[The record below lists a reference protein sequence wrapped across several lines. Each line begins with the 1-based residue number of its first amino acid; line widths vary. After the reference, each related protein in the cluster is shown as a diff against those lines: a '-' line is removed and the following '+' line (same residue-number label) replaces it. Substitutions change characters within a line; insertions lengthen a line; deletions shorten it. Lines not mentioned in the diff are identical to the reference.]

1 MQTPQQMKE
10 KMAKQAKLGLS
21 FETCS
26 QVQELIHQMA
36 QEQIDAAIREFQRDL
51 GFEAAKLDVL
61 AHQMLQI
68 HRMHSI
74 GDSMARR
81 LKEDD
86 LPASFYNAYRHVVKD
101 TSTMLWQLDEQRIKE
116 NRKTFVSPEDAD
128 AKLAEEQRWNHVL
141 YASSEMKIRNGYY
154 CDPRRGVVQPA
165 LDLPME
171 QVAER
176 DIIRMRFLP
185 KSPREDAIIADA
197 LLEVENEE
205 AEAEAWYEKVNN
217 MEVPTDARKF
227 DPVFND
233 GPWMQHPRHRSY
245 VTTAKKIFL
254 ERLKHYNE
262 VWQKAEEK
270 VEGLMEAIGIKIGFC
285 HESVGLPRS
294 VQKAAEGD
302 AEAIKALKSAV
313 REMQANKSTMKS
325 EAEKKE
331 QLERALNT
339 PYHVQALAIFLA
351 FSSLWTC
358 TTMVL
363 GQPIN
368 VVSHRLF
375 KPVAGTRD
383 DVNFN
388 PVNSDNTLSPLDA
401 VKIGILTHKNDWQ
414 PVALARVG
422 PCGDSL
428 VSTMVA
434 TCVGRLQISP
444 GWRHGLPVAGHA

>member
-1 MQTPQQMKE
+1 
-10 KMAKQAKLGLS
+10 
-21 FETCS
+21 
-26 QVQELIHQMA
+26 
-36 QEQIDAAIREFQRDL
+36 
-51 GFEAAKLDVL
+51 
-61 AHQMLQI
+61 
-68 HRMHSI
+68 
-74 GDSMARR
+74 
-81 LKEDD
+81 
-86 LPASFYNAYRHVVKD
+86 
-101 TSTMLWQLDEQRIKE
+101 
-116 NRKTFVSPEDAD
+116 

-154 CDPRRGVVQPA
+154 YDPRRGVAQPA

-176 DIIRMRFLP
+176 DIIRMRFMP

-205 AEAEAWYEKVNN
+205 AEADAWYEKVNN

-227 DPVFND
+227 DPVFNESP
-233 GPWMQHPRHRSY
+233 GMQHARNRGY

-294 VQKAAEGD
+294 VQRAAEGD

-313 REMQANKSTMKS
+313 KEMQANKSTIKS

-331 QLERALNT
+331 QLKHALNT

-358 TTMVL
+358 TSMVFAV
-363 GQPIN
+363 GHVSN
-368 VVSHRLF
+368 VSSGMSRPGIASRWHDTIVPH
-375 KPVAGTRD
+375 
-383 DVNFN
+383 DVVEQDSN
-388 PVNSDNTLSPLDA
+388 PVRGDNTLSPLDT
-401 VKIGILTHKNDWQ
+401 VKIGILTH
-414 PVALARVG
+414 
-422 PCGDSL
+422 
-428 VSTMVA
+428 
-434 TCVGRLQISP
+434 
-444 GWRHGLPVAGHA
+444 HGLPGAGDAHAIPDLFCHFSPRGPAPGLKRPGLNEPFSTLFSTVPTDTG